1 MQLNKIEKINL
12 EVKLDIPN
20 ILLMMFSICVLLS
33 NLTPIPGLFG
43 NALIAGCGCLLLYIR
58 YCIKRMIKEYG
69 GQFYLL

>member
-20 ILLMMFSICVLLS
+20 ILLMIFSICVLLS

-43 NALIAGCGCLLLYIR
+43 NALIAGCGCLLFIYTILY
-58 YCIKRMIKEYG
+58 KRMIKEYG
-69 GQFYLL
+69 G

>member
-20 ILLMMFSICVLLS
+20 ILLMIFSICVLLS

-43 NALIAGCGCLLLYIR
+43 NALQVVDACFLYIR

-69 GQFYLL
+69 G

>member
-43 NALIAGCGCLLLYIR
+43 NALIAGCGCLST
-58 YCIKRMIKEYG
+58 
-69 GQFYLL
+69 